1 MPVEHDKIV
10 NTVHDR
16 MPGKIERA
24 DIVHDDIEPV
34 QGGGKGCCHFAFVFN
49 KQQAHELFSAVSGV
63 RLPGEEG
70 ARGHRINIT
79 VQ

>member
-1 MPVEHDKIV
+1 
-10 NTVHDR
+10 

-49 KQQAHELFSAVSGV
+49 KQQAHELYSAVSGV